1 MMSSHND
8 DKLLTI
14 GQLAKRANLRPS
26 ALRYYEAEGLLEPS
40 AYTNAGYR
48 LYGPDAEQTL
58 AFIQHAQRL
67 GFSLADINTLLR
79 LRKAGAADHEAL
91 ARIAEERYL
100 ALERQLTP
108 LLALRHELGLFLHDL
123 QVQAQAGNVS
133 SDTPIERLIERVCA
147 DQSAQPP
154 DTMLDW
160 LLDYTGC
167 QLTSNEG
174 RSLITQ
180 LSGQHV
186 HVWQDNS
193 AYHVLV
199 VSADP
204 AIGAALERL
213 ACLEADCYATD
224 EGQRP
229 QVHHDAEGY
238 RFVAHGDHA
247 FLFARLFLALERS

>member
-1 MMSSHND
+1 MRSHNG

-26 ALRYYEAEGLLEPS
+26 ALRYYEAEGLLEPN
-40 AYTNAGYR
+40 AYTDSGYR
-48 LYGPDAEQTL
+48 LYGPDAERTL

-67 GFSLADINTLLR
+67 GFSLADIHTLLR

-100 ALERQLTP
+100 ALEQQLTP
-108 LLALRHELGLFLHDL
+108 LLALRHELGLFLRDL
-123 QVQAQAGNVS
+123 QAQTQVGNVPN
-133 SDTPIERLIERVCA
+133 DTSIERLIERVCA

-154 DTMLDW
+154 ETMLNW

-167 QLTSNEG
+167 QLTSAEG
-174 RSLITQ
+174 QTLIAQ

-199 VSADP
+199 VSDDP
-204 AIGAALERL
+204 AIGVALKRL
-213 ACLEADCYATD
+213 AQLEADCRATSED
-224 EGQRP
+224 QRP
-229 QVHHDAEGY
+229 EVHHDAEGY
-238 RFVAHGDHA
+238 RFVARGDHA
-247 FLFARLFLALERS
+247 FLFARLFLALEQG